1 MLVFWYFFTIIFM
14 PRKAEIYTNIDKLH
28 ERFLKAA
35 KNQQSLLQV
44 LTEAEIP
51 EHVYNSNAI
60 ENSTL
65 TLEETEKILLQLD
78 LDRYV
83 TEREIFEAKNLA
95 RVMEYLEGN
104 TDKKLTDKS
113 ILLFHKMLLGNI
125 GDDIAGRWRTGN
137 EWVRVGTHIGADPAE
152 VQKLIKAAI
161 KTFYA
166 ASEDSIITRIAR
178 FHLEFEHVHPFVD
191 GNGRIGR
198 LLNNYLLLEAG
209 YVPINV
215 AFVNRTQYYD
225 ALRAYDSD
233 SDTKAME
240 EIIGL
245 ALSNRLHKRLAYLEG
260 KNIITL
266 KEYAAKHKQSQS
278 NILNKANRQTIE
290 AFLEKGTWKIGV

>member
-1 MLVFWYFFTIIFM
+1 M
-14 PRKAEIYTNIDKLH
+14 PRKAEIYTNIDVLH
-28 ERFLKAA
+28 ERFKKKSQNKL
-35 KNQQSLLQV
+35 SLLKV

-104 TDKKLTDKS
+104 TAKKLTDKA

-125 GDDIAGRWRTGN
+125 GNDIAGRWRLGD

-152 VQKLIKAAI
+152 VPKLIKAAI
-161 KTFYA
+161 KSFYTT
-166 ASEDSIITRIAR
+166 SDDPIIIRIAR
-178 FHLEFEHVHPFVD
+178 FHLEFEHIHPFVD

-215 AFVNRTQYYD
+215 AFVNRAQYYD
-225 ALRAYDSD
+225 ALRAYDSNN
-233 SDTKAME
+233 STEAME
-240 EIIGL
+240 DIIGL
-245 ALSNRLHKRLAYLEG
+245 ALSNSLHKRLAYLEG
-260 KNIITL
+260 KKIMTL
-266 KEYAAKHKQSQS
+266 NAYAKQEKEVHA
-278 NILNKANRQTIE
+278 NLINKAKRQTIE
-290 AFLEKGTWKIGV
+290 AFLEKGIWKIGV

>member
-1 MLVFWYFFTIIFM
+1 M

-28 ERFLKAA
+28 KHFLKAA
-35 KNQQSLLQV
+35 KNQQSLLRV

-104 TDKKLTDKS
+104 ADKNLTDKS

-137 EWVRVGTHIGADPAE
+137 EWVRVGTHIGADPKE
-152 VQKLIKAAI
+152 VPKLIKASIRA
-161 KTFYA
+161 FYA
-166 ASEDSIITRIAR
+166 ASEESIITRVAR
-178 FHLEFEHVHPFVD
+178 FHLEFEHIHPFVD

-225 ALRAYDSD
+225 ALRSYDSD
-233 SDTKAME
+233 GDTKAME

-245 ALSNRLHKRLAYLEG
+245 ALSNSLHKRLAYLEG
-260 KNIITL
+260 KKVVTL
-266 KEYAAKHKQSQS
+266 NEYAKQTKQVHA
-278 NILNKANRQTIE
+278 NLINKAKRQTIE
-290 AFLEKGTWKIGV
+290 AFLEKGIWKIGVE

>member
-1 MLVFWYFFTIIFM
+1 M
-14 PRKAEIYTNIDKLH
+14 PRKAEIYTNINRLH
-28 ERFLKAA
+28 ERFLKVAQ
-35 KNQQSLLQV
+35 NQESLLQV
-44 LTEAEIP
+44 ITEAEIP

-95 RVMEYLEGN
+95 RVMEYLKAN
-104 TDKKLTDKS
+104 TDKKLTDKA

-137 EWVRVGTHIGADPAE
+137 EWVRVGTHIGADPTE
-152 VQKLIKAAI
+152 VAKLIKAAI
-161 KTFYA
+161 KSFYTA
-166 ASEDSIITRIAR
+166 DNSSIITRIAR

-225 ALRAYDSD
+225 ALRAYDSGN
-233 SDTKAME
+233 STEAME
-240 EIIGL
+240 DIIGL
-245 ALSNRLHKRLAYLEG
+245 ALSNSLHKRLAYLEG
-260 KNIITL
+260 KKIMTL
-266 KEYAAKHKQSQS
+266 NEYAKQEKQVHA
-278 NILNKANRQTIE
+278 NLINKAKRQTIE
-290 AFLEKGTWKIGV
+290 AFLEKGVWKIGI

>member
-1 MLVFWYFFTIIFM
+1 M
-14 PRKAEIYTNIDKLH
+14 PRKAEIYTNIDVLH
-28 ERFLKAA
+28 ERFKKAS
-35 KNQQSLLQV
+35 KNQQSLLRV

-95 RVMEYLEGN
+95 RVMAYLEGN
-104 TDKKLTDKS
+104 TNKKLTDKS

-137 EWVRVGTHIGADPAE
+137 EWVRVGSHIGADPAE
-152 VQKLIKAAI
+152 VKKRIKEAIKA
-161 KTFYA
+161 FYTA
-166 ASEDSIITRIAR
+166 DEDESVITRIAR
-178 FHLEFEHVHPFVD
+178 FHLEFEHIHPFVD

-225 ALRAYDSD
+225 ALRAYDD
-233 SDTKAME
+233 KEDTKAME
-240 EIIGL
+240 GIIGL
-245 ALSNRLHKRLAYLEG
+245 ALSNSLHKRLAYLEG
-260 KNIITL
+260 KQIITL
-266 KEYAAKHKQSQS
+266 NEYSKQEKQVHA
-278 NILNKANRQTIE
+278 NLINKAKRQTIA
-290 AFLEKGTWKIGV
+290 AFLEKGIWKIGVQ

>member
-1 MLVFWYFFTIIFM
+1 M

-28 ERFLKAA
+28 KRFLEVA
-35 KNQQSLLQV
+35 KNKPSLLRI

-78 LDRYV
+78 LDRFV

-95 RVMEYLEGN
+95 RVMEYLDSN
-104 TDKKLTDKS
+104 TEKNLTDKS

-125 GDDIAGRWRTGN
+125 DDDIAGRWRTGD
-137 EWVRVGTHIGADPAE
+137 EWVRVGTHIGADPAK
-152 VQKLIKAAI
+152 VPTLIKVII
-161 KTFYA
+161 KEFYTT
-166 ASEDSIITRIAR
+166 SDNSIIARIAK
-178 FHLEFEHVHPFVD
+178 FHLGFEYIHPFVD

-215 AFVNRTQYYD
+215 SFINHTQYYN
-225 ALRAYDSD
+225 ALRAYDND
-233 SDTKAME
+233 GDTRAME

-245 ALSNRLHKRLAYLEG
+245 ALSNSLHKRLAYLEG
-260 KNIITL
+260 REILTL
-266 KEYAAKHKQSQS
+266 KEYSTKYQKSHSS
-278 NILNKANRQTIE
+278 LINKANRQTIE
-290 AFLEKGTWKIGV
+290 AFLEKGVWKIGDGGRTP

>member
-1 MLVFWYFFTIIFM
+1 M

-35 KNQQSLLQV
+35 KNQQSLLRV

-95 RVMEYLEGN
+95 RVMEYLKGN

-113 ILLFHKMLLGNI
+113 ILLFHKMLIGNI

-152 VQKLIKAAI
+152 VPKLIKAVI
-161 KTFYA
+161 KSFYTT
-166 ASEDSIITRIAR
+166 SDSSIITRIAR
-178 FHLEFEHVHPFVD
+178 FHLEFEHIHPFVD

-215 AFVNRTQYYD
+215 AFVNRTQYYG
-225 ALRAYDSD
+225 ALRAYDNANS
-233 SDTKAME
+233 TEAME

-245 ALSNRLHKRLAYLEG
+245 ALSNSLHKRLAYLEG
-260 KNIITL
+260 KKVVTL
-266 KEYAAKHKQSQS
+266 NEYAKREKQVHA
-278 NILNKANRQTIE
+278 NLINKAKRQTIE
-290 AFLEKGTWKIGV
+290 AFLEKGTWKIGL

>member
-1 MLVFWYFFTIIFM
+1 M
-14 PRKAEIYTNIDKLH
+14 PRKAEIYTSIDALH
-28 ERFLKAA
+28 ERFKKASR
-35 KNQQSLLQV
+35 NQQSLLQV

-95 RVMEYLEGN
+95 RVMAYLEGN

-113 ILLFHKMLLGNI
+113 ILLFHNMLLGNI

-137 EWVRVGTHIGADPAE
+137 EWVRVGSHIGADPAE
-152 VQKLIKAAI
+152 VPKRIKAAI
-161 KTFYA
+161 KEFYA
-166 ASEDSIITRIAR
+166 ADESIITRIAR
-178 FHLEFEHVHPFVD
+178 FHLEFEHIHPFVD

-198 LLNNYLLLEAG
+198 LLNNYLLLEAR

-225 ALRAYDSD
+225 ALRSYDD
-233 SDTKAME
+233 KENTKAME

-245 ALSNRLHKRLAYLEG
+245 ALSNSLHKRLAYLEG
-260 KNIITL
+260 KKIVTL
-266 KEYAAKHKQSQS
+266 NEYSKQEKQVHA
-278 NILNKANRQTIE
+278 NLINKAKRQTIA
-290 AFLEKGTWKIGV
+290 AFLEKGTWKIGK

>member
-1 MLVFWYFFTIIFM
+1 M

-28 ERFLKAA
+28 KRFLKAA

-152 VQKLIKAAI
+152 VPKLIKAAI

-166 ASEDSIITRIAR
+166 DGGESIITRIAR
-178 FHLEFEHVHPFVD
+178 FHLEFEHIHPFVD

-198 LLNNYLLLEAG
+198 LLNNYLLLEVG

-233 SDTKAME
+233 GDTKAME

-245 ALSNRLHKRLAYLEG
+245 ALSNSLHKRLAYLEG

-266 KEYAAKHKQSQS
+266 KEYATKHKQSQS
-278 NILNKANRQTIE
+278 NMLNKANRQTIE
-290 AFLEKGTWKIGV
+290 AFLEKGIWKIAI